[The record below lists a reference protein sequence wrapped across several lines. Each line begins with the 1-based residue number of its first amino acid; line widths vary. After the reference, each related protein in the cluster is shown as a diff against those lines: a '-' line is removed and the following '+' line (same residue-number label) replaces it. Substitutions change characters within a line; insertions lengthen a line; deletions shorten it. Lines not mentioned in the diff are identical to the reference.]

1 MVLKMSKFNLNVDIT
16 NFDYLCKEVILK
28 IQLSFKHHRV
38 NKYVLNLN
46 CLSMKPETQ
55 LIQQITHENLL
66 CIRPGD

>member
-1 MVLKMSKFNLNVDIT
+1 MSKFNLNVDIT
-16 NFDYLCKEVILK
+16 DFDYLCQEVILK
-28 IQLSFKHHRV
+28 IKVKLQATIEQQ
-38 NKYVLNLN
+38 YVLNLN